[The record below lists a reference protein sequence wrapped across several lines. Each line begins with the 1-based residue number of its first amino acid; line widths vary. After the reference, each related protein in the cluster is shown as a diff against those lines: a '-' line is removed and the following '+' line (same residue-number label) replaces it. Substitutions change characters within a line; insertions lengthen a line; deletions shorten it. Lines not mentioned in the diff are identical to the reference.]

1 MSDEQTEQPEAV
13 IDPVA
18 QRESHEGFVARM
30 EAALHEL
37 PNPAHF
43 VDWLKQEFAKFRA

>member
-1 MSDEQTEQPEAV
+1 MSDEQIEQTPVTE
-13 IDPVA
+13 PVA
-18 QRESHEGFVARM
+18 QHESHAGFLARI